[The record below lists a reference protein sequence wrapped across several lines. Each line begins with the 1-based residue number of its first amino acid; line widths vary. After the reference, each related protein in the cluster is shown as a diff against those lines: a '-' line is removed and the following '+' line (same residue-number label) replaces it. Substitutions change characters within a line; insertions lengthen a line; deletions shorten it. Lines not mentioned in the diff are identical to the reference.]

1 MQHNYKA
8 MVEVYLRD
16 SNKTIE
22 IESPISVG
30 KLLKKLGYMPF
41 EVLVIKNDKLLTR
54 DVILKDKDRV
64 EIREVYSKG

>member
-1 MQHNYKA
+1 

>member
-1 MQHNYKA
+1 

-16 SNKTIE
+16 SNRTIE
-22 IESPISVG
+22 VEAPISVG

-54 DVILKDKDRV
+54 DVVLKDKDRV